1 MKGETVAQNDPN
13 SQDDTADSTITGL
26 EPDRAGKIK
35 NIEPAQ
41 VGMIGKAKS
50 ASAEA
55 PIVFDQLA
63 ASMFSLTNGNG
74 HPNTSVFNE
83 RFRNL
88 DALLWNVKVLGAEL
102 AHKYYGD
109 VRVTRMPQRSDAF
122 KLGWKAVRF
131 EDFLQNWFIEACSRL
146 HLAPILHRKLWEEMF
161 VVNSLAQSGVLVPGK
176 RGIVFGVGQE
186 RLPSYFASLGVT
198 ILATDLDPAAS
209 SAQGWIETAQHGS
222 LEKIFHGDLVA
233 RDQFNR
239 LVTFEFADMNNIPS
253 KWDGQFDF
261 CWSVCA
267 FEHLGSIEN
276 GLRFVEKTGQLLK
289 PGGVSVHTT
298 EFNYASNDETIDN
311 WGTVLFRRKDLETL
325 AGRLVTKGYAIPS
338 IDFDIGDTPVDFFVD
353 VPPYPH
359 DKHYWQPNLS
369 ALHLK
374 LMVDGFPTTCF
385 GLVFSR
391 MS

>member
-1 MKGETVAQNDPN
+1 MRMGEMIDETVILN
-13 SQDDTADSTITGL
+13 
-26 EPDRAGKIK
+26 R
-35 NIEPAQ
+35 
-41 VGMIGKAKS
+41 
-50 ASAEA
+50 
-55 PIVFDQLA
+55 LA

-88 DALLWNVKVLGAEL
+88 DALQWNVKVFGAEL

-109 VRVTRMPQRSDAF
+109 VRVTRIPQRRDAF
-122 KLGWKAVRF
+122 ELGWRAVRF
-131 EDFLQNWFIEACSRL
+131 EDFLQNWFIETCSRL
-146 HLAPILHRKLWEEMF
+146 HLAPLLHRKLWEETF
-161 VVNSLAQSGVLVPGK
+161 VVNSLAKSGVLDPGK

-222 LEKIFHGDLVA
+222 LEKLFHGDLVA

-239 LVTFEFADMNNIPS
+239 HVTFEFADMNNIPA

-267 FEHLGSIEN
+267 FEHLGSIEQ
-276 GLRFVEKTGQLLK
+276 GLQFVERTGKLLR

-298 EFNYASNDETIDN
+298 EFNYASDEETIDN
-311 WGTVLFRRKDLETL
+311 WGTVLLRKKDFQSL
-325 AGRLVTKGYAIPS
+325 ATQLVEAGYAIPS
-338 IDFDIGDTPVDFFVD
+338 TVSFDVGDTPVDYFVD

-359 DKHYWQPNLS
+359 HKQYVHAGLS

-385 GLVFSR
+385 GLLFSR
-391 MS
+391 PT